1 MCRDLLDDIV
11 LVTEEEIRD
20 AMQALY
26 FEDRMVAEGA
36 SVAGLA
42 ALAAGQGAAP
52 TGPVATILTG
62 RNLDM
67 ASSREDHGGRG
78 RPLGD
83 YHLKGRRLCR
93 VTSAS

>member
-1 MCRDLLDDIV
+1 MCRDLLDDII

-36 SVAGLA
+36 SVTGLA
-42 ALAAGQGAAP
+42 ALATGKVRAA
-52 TGPVATILTG
+52 GPVATILTG

-67 ASSREDHGGRG
+67 GLHARLMSGADVM
-78 RPLGD
+78 LGD
-83 YHLKGRRLCR
+83 YHLKGR
-93 VTSAS
+93 TYAA